1 MATKTFARIQD
12 GVVAELFATDAD
24 ITQLFAPALVWVD
37 VTGAPS
43 VLQGWRYDGSDFTPP
58 PPVVVVA
65 PPAPSLADL
74 QAQLQALAAQIAALT
89 KS

>member
-12 GVVAELFATDAD
+12 GLAAELFATDAD

-37 VTGAPS
+37 VTGTPG
-43 VLQGWRYDGSDFTPP
+43 VVEGWRYDGSAFTPP
-58 PPVVVVA
+58 PPVSA

-74 QAQLQALAAQIAALT
+74 QAQLQALAAQISALT
-89 KS
+89 KA

>member
-12 GVVAELFATDAD
+12 GAVAELFATDAD
-24 ITQLFAPALVWVD
+24 ISSLFAPALVWVD
-37 VTGAPS
+37 VTGISGVA
-43 VLQGWRYDGSDFTPP
+43 QGCLYDGSAFTAP
-58 PPVVVVA
+58 PPVAA

-89 KS
+89 KA

>member
-1 MATKTFARIQD
+1 MAMKTFARIQD

-24 ITQLFAPALVWVD
+24 ISQLFAPALVWVD
-37 VTGAPS
+37 LTGIS
-43 VLQGWRYDGSDFTPP
+43 GVVQGWLYDGSTFAAP
-58 PPVVVVA
+58 PPVPA

-89 KS
+89 KA